1 MEYWNVVVT
10 VHEGYYRK
18 ARELLEPLGTVR
30 KTEFFNVLV
39 MQVDDIRAALDMLKA
54 IMEEELQAHDAIA
67 RFVPAAQTFYFTS
80 ATEFEEKAQEAALAL
95 AGELEGK
102 KFHVRMHRRGF
113 KKRISSMDEETFLDK
128 VLLEALAKRGA
139 AGAISFTD
147 PDAVI
152 AIETVGQL
160 GGLTLFTREDLARYP
175 FLHLD

>member
-18 ARELLEPLGTVR
+18 ARELLEPLGSVR

-39 MQVDDIRAALDMLKA
+39 MQVSDTTAAMEMLKT
-54 IMEEELQAHDAIA
+54 IMEKEPQARDAIA
-67 RFVPAAQTFYFTS
+67 RFVPVAQTFFFSS
-80 ATEFEEKAQEAALAL
+80 ADEFAAKAQEAALTVV
-95 AGELEGK
+95 GDLEGK
-102 KFHVRMHRRGF
+102 KFHARMRRRGF
-113 KKRISSMDEETFLDK
+113 KKRISSIEAETSLDK
-128 VLLEALAKRGA
+128 LLLDELTKRGA
-139 AGAISFTD
+139 TGTISFTD

-160 GGLTLFTREDLARYP
+160 GGLALFTREELARYP